1 MLQTPITGSR
11 RRRLW
16 ELGSH
21 AHCPVIGVCL
31 PIAALRRITDK
42 VNGGTTIA
50 TDYELHCGVIAESR
64 SRTRLAEAVQKA
76 LDRRYALPLRQAA
89 RCKDADALAQWWTE
103 AAAQDLGGA
112 LWATLSHARCTEAL
126 EHRVLG
132 EVHMLQH
139 QVGMATRADLAR
151 FEALIDENAVL
162 ARQLAEAQQ
171 RSTRLA
177 AEQARR
183 RDALEAEQVR
193 LRAELITRDTAL
205 AELRERLQ
213 ALQQAA
219 PDLPERLALANE
231 QRAQAERILA
241 LQRALAQAREEAE
254 RQRRRAEDLLAE
266 AAEPAGANTDAPA
279 AGADGRAEHA
289 PPVLNDR
296 AVLCV
301 GGRSASVPAY
311 RQVIERTGGRF
322 LHHDGGEEDK
332 VAQLDATL
340 AAADLVICQT
350 GCVSHDAYWRV
361 KDHCKRTG
369 KRCLFVDNPSRA
381 ALERALQRALQR
393 SAGVAALPAGAA
405 HDAECERP

>member
-1 MLQTPITGSR
+1 VLHTPSSGSR

-42 VNGGTTIA
+42 VNGGTMVA
-50 TDYELHCGVIAESR
+50 TDYELHCGVIAECRQR
-64 SRTRLAEAVQKA
+64 SRLAEAVQKE
-76 LDRRYALPLRQAA
+76 LDRRYTVPLQHAA
-89 RCKDADALAQWWTE
+89 RCRDADALSQWWTE

-112 LWATLSHARCTEAL
+112 LWAALSHARCSEAL
-126 EHRVLG
+126 EHRLLG
-132 EVHMLQH
+132 DVHMLQH
-139 QVGMATRADLAR
+139 QVGMATRVDLAR

-162 ARQLAEAQQ
+162 ARHLAVVQQ
-171 RSTRLA
+171 RSARVA

-183 RDALEAEQVR
+183 RDTLEADLVR
-193 LRAELITRDTAL
+193 LRGELIGRDTTL
-205 AELRERLQ
+205 AELREQLQ
-213 ALQQAA
+213 EMARAA
-219 PDLPERLALANE
+219 PDLPERLALAADK
-231 QRAQAERILA
+231 RAQAERILA
-241 LQRALAQAREEAE
+241 LQRALLQAREDAE
-254 RQRRRAEDLLAE
+254 RQRRRAGDAMAAATAKPKPLPEAMPPTADELNHGMPNEDAL
-266 AAEPAGANTDAPA
+266 
-279 AGADGRAEHA
+279 
-289 PPVLNDR
+289 LNDR

-332 VAQLDATL
+332 VAQLEATL

-381 ALERALQRALQR
+381 ALERALQPYR
-393 SAGVAALPAGAA
+393 SEKSSA
-405 HDAECERP
+405 C

>member
-1 MLQTPITGSR
+1 MLQPAPPSGSR

-31 PIAALRRITDK
+31 PIAALRRITGK
-42 VNGGTTIA
+42 VHGGSTIA
-50 TDYELHCGVIAESR
+50 TDYELHCGVIAECRQR
-64 SRTRLAEAVQKA
+64 SRLAEAVQKE
-76 LDRRYALPLRQAA
+76 LDRRYALPLQRAA
-89 RCKDADALAQWWTE
+89 RCKDAQALALWWSE

-112 LWATLSHARCTEAL
+112 LWAALSHARCTEAL
-126 EHRVLG
+126 EHHVLG

-139 QVGMATRADLAR
+139 QVGMATRVELAR

-162 ARQLAEAQQ
+162 SRQLAVVQQ
-171 RSTRLA
+171 RSTRVA
-177 AEQARR
+177 AEQAQRR
-183 RDALEAEQVR
+183 EALEAELVR
-193 LRAELITRDTAL
+193 LRAALIGRDTAL
-205 AELRERLQ
+205 AGVREQLQ

-219 PDLPERLALANE
+219 PDLPDRVALAADL
-231 QRAQAERILA
+231 RAQAERIGA
-241 LQRALAQAREEAE
+241 LQRALLQARAEAE
-254 RQRRRAEDLLAE
+254 RQRRRADEALAIVPTRAE
-266 AAEPAGANTDAPA
+266 APTEESPCTPAPA
-279 AGADGRAEHA
+279 LG
-289 PPVLNDR
+289 DR

-381 ALERALQRALQR
+381 ALERALQRALLR
-393 SAGVAALPAGAA
+393 GTAAVPVVSVAGTP
-405 HDAECERP
+405 EERP

>member
-1 MLQTPITGSR
+1 VLQTPSSGSR

-42 VNGGTTIA
+42 VHGGTTIA
-50 TDYELHCGVIAESR
+50 TDYELHCGVIAECRQR
-64 SRTRLAEAVQKA
+64 SRLAEAVQKE
-76 LDRRYALPLRQAA
+76 LDRRYAVPLQHAT
-89 RCKDADALAQWWTE
+89 RCKDAETLAQWWTN

-112 LWATLSHARCTEAL
+112 LWATLSHARCNEAL

-139 QVGMATRADLAR
+139 QVGMATRVDLAR

-162 ARQLAEAQQ
+162 SRQLAVVQQ
-171 RSTRLA
+171 RSARLA
-177 AEQARR
+177 ADQARR
-183 RDALEAEQVR
+183 RDALEAELVR
-193 LRAELITRDTAL
+193 LRGELIGRDTTL
-205 AELRERLQ
+205 AELREQVLAMAQ
-213 ALQQAA
+213 TA
-219 PDLPERLALANE
+219 PDLPERLALAADK
-231 QRAQAERILA
+231 RAQAERILA
-241 LQRALAQAREEAE
+241 LQRALLLAREDAE
-254 RQRRRAEDLLAE
+254 RQRRRAEDALAAAHGSADPQPE
-266 AAEPAGANTDAPA
+266 GPPAEPVSA
-279 AGADGRAEHA
+279 AA
-289 PPVLNDR
+289 LNDR

-381 ALERALQRALQR
+381 ALERALQKALR
-393 SAGVAALPAGAA
+393 RGTAVAPISVLA
-405 HDAECERP
+405 DAENERP

>member
-1 MLQTPITGSR
+1 VQQQPTPPSGSR

-42 VNGGTTIA
+42 VHGGSTIA
-50 TDYELHCGVIAESR
+50 TDYELHCGVIAECRQR
-64 SRTRLAEAVQKA
+64 SRLAEAVQKE
-76 LDRRYALPLRQAA
+76 LDRRYAVPLQRAA
-89 RCKDADALAQWWTE
+89 RCKDEEALGRWWTE
-103 AAAQDLGGA
+103 AAAQDLGGS
-112 LWATLSHARCTEAL
+112 LWAALSHARCTEAL

-139 QVGMATRADLAR
+139 QVGMATRVELAR

-162 ARQLAEAQQ
+162 ARQLAVVQQ
-171 RSTRLA
+171 RSTRVA
-177 AEQARR
+177 AEQAHRR
-183 RDALEAEQVR
+183 EALEAELVR
-193 LRAELITRDTAL
+193 LRGELIARDTTA
-205 AELRERLQ
+205 AGLREQLQ
-213 ALQQAA
+213 TLQQAS
-219 PDLPERLALANE
+219 PDLPERVALAADK
-231 QRAQAERILA
+231 RAQAERILA
-241 LQRALAQAREEAE
+241 LQRALLQAREEAD
-254 RQRRRAEDLLAE
+254 RQRRRADEALA
-266 AAEPAGANTDAPA
+266 AAAPRAEPAS
-279 AGADGRAEHA
+279 ADEA
-289 PPVLNDR
+289 PPVSPTASTLGDR

-381 ALERALQRALQR
+381 ALERALQRALLR
-393 SAGVAALPAGAA
+393 GTVPVALTTAD
-405 HDAECERP
+405 DAQHERPPAS

>member
-1 MLQTPITGSR
+1 MLQTPISGSR

-42 VNGGTTIA
+42 VHGGTTIA
-50 TDYELHCGVIAESR
+50 TDYELHCGVIAECRQR
-64 SRTRLAEAVQKA
+64 SRLAEAVQKA
-76 LDRRYALPLRQAA
+76 LDRRYAVPLQHAA
-89 RCKDADALAQWWTE
+89 RCKDADMLAQWWTE

-112 LWATLSHARCTEAL
+112 LWATLSHARCTEAV

-139 QVGMATRADLAR
+139 QVGMATRVDLAR

-162 ARQLAEAQQ
+162 ARQLAVVQQ
-171 RSTRLA
+171 RSARVA

-183 RDALEAEQVR
+183 RDGLQAELVR
-193 LRAELITRDTAL
+193 LRGELIGRDTTL

-213 ALQQAA
+213 ALEQAA
-219 PDLPERLALANE
+219 PDLPERLALVADK
-231 QRAQAERILA
+231 RAQAARILA
-241 LQRALAQAREEAE
+241 LQRALLQAREDAE
-254 RQRRRAEDLLAE
+254 RHRRRADGALAE
-266 AAEPAGANTDAPA
+266 AQGGTTDARPDDTPPPPEPAA
-279 AGADGRAEHA
+279 
-289 PPVLNDR
+289 LSDR

-381 ALERALQRALQR
+381 ALERALQKALQR
-393 SAGVAALPAGAA
+393 SALAAPIGLPAA
-405 HDAECERP
+405 DAETERP

>member
-1 MLQTPITGSR
+1 VLQTPSSGSR

-16 ELGSH
+16 ELGHH

-42 VNGGTTIA
+42 VHGGTTIA
-50 TDYELHCGVIAESR
+50 TDYELHCGVIAECRQR
-64 SRTRLAEAVQKA
+64 SHLAESVQKE
-76 LDRRYALPLRQAA
+76 LDRRYAVPLQHAA

-112 LWATLSHARCTEAL
+112 LWAALSHARCSEAL

-139 QVGMATRADLAR
+139 QVGMATRVDLAR

-162 ARQLAEAQQ
+162 ARQLAVVQQ
-171 RSTRLA
+171 RSARVA

-183 RDALEAEQVR
+183 QEALEAELVR
-193 LRAELITRDTAL
+193 LRGEMIARDTTL
-205 AELRERLQ
+205 AELREQLQ
-213 ALQQAA
+213 AMVQAA
-219 PDLPERLALANE
+219 PDLPERLALAAE
-231 QRAQAERILA
+231 KRTHAERILA
-241 LQRALAQAREEAE
+241 LQRMLLQAREDAE
-254 RQRRRAEDLLAE
+254 RQRRRADEALAAAHGSPDLRPE
-266 AAEPAGANTDAPA
+266 GPPPESV
-279 AGADGRAEHA
+279 HA
-289 PPVLNDR
+289 SALNDR

-393 SAGVAALPAGAA
+393 GVVMAPISVVA
-405 HDAECERP
+405 DAEGERP